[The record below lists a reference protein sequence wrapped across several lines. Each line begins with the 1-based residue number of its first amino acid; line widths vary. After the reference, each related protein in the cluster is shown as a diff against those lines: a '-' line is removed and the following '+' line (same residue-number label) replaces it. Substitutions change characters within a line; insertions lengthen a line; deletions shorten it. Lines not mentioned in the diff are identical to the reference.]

1 MSAASA
7 EPGGPA
13 MDNDP
18 IIRVEGLGKSFG
30 ATRALDGVSLG
41 FRRGEILAMV
51 GANGAGKSTL
61 IKIISGFY
69 EEFEGSLLL
78 DGEPV
83 RFKNPKDAYARGIQ
97 TVHQVINQGVVQ
109 NMTVAENLAL
119 EYLLGGECDFL
130 VKKRQVWARARAI
143 AARMG
148 LEHLDLDQQVENLGQ
163 SDRQLLVI
171 ARSIATE
178 PKLLILDEPTSSLSE
193 RETAVLFEKLELLR
207 DQGTSILYV
216 SHRLHEIRRIAD
228 RVCVMRDGRIST
240 VLDKPFH
247 VKDIVE
253 AMVGTVRDTDQRESF
268 KDPGG
273 TPKLELVDLVVRPGT
288 PPLNLKLRRGEVLGI
303 TGLIGAGKSEIAEVL
318 FGIRPPVS
326 GELHIDGEWHRFG
339 SIRDAIEAGIHLVP
353 EDRTNNAVVR
363 DFSIRENMTL
373 PFLRSFASA
382 GLMRKARERV
392 RASMMVDSMGIKCSG
407 ESADIDS
414 LSGGNQQKAIVARWL
429 LRDFNLLILDEPFQ
443 GVDIKSRRD
452 IGEYIRSTVGNGAV
466 IVLANDLDEI
476 IEVSDRI
483 VVLNDG
489 WIAGEQEIGELD
501 RDVLLHWTS
510 QSKEETAAWPQGRR
524 QTGKEDQHEQ

>member
-1 MSAASA
+1 
-7 EPGGPA
+7 
-13 MDNDP
+13 
-18 IIRVEGLGKSFG
+18 
-30 ATRALDGVSLG
+30 
-41 FRRGEILAMV
+41 
-51 GANGAGKSTL
+51 
-61 IKIISGFY
+61 
-69 EEFEGSLLL
+69 
-78 DGEPV
+78 
-83 RFKNPKDAYARGIQ
+83 
-97 TVHQVINQGVVQ
+97 
-109 NMTVAENLAL
+109 
-119 EYLLGGECDFL
+119 
-130 VKKRQVWARARAI
+130 
-143 AARMG
+143 
-148 LEHLDLDQQVENLGQ
+148 
-163 SDRQLLVI
+163 
-171 ARSIATE
+171 
-178 PKLLILDEPTSSLSE
+178 
-193 RETAVLFEKLELLR
+193 
-207 DQGTSILYV
+207 
-216 SHRLHEIRRIAD
+216 
-228 RVCVMRDGRIST
+228 
-240 VLDKPFH
+240 